1 MMKQKFIMDINPF
14 SGEMIEK
21 IKCSSPGEITSAI
34 KLSKKALKQWG
45 ENSLKTRVAHFRK
58 IAGEIRKEKRD
69 LSRLITLE
77 MGKPLKQ
84 SEKEVDDLVD
94 NIHYLCELAEEA
106 FEKEIYKEGRIRSE
120 VIRDPVGIVAVFTHW
135 NYPVLIP
142 SKILITASLAG
153 NTIIFK
159 PSDITPLSGKLLY
172 EIFNRNLPKGVVNII
187 QGGDEVT
194 DFLLTCDIN
203 MVSFVGMREE
213 GKRILNQGTD
223 KLLKIVMEL
232 TGKDAMIVLNDADLK
247 MAAKFAVENSLINCG
262 QDYNSVERIFIEAA
276 AEKKFIDYVM
286 EFVENYSMGDPF
298 TDVELGPMATER
310 QRTIVFSQIESSR
323 RKGAKILYGGNKLGR
338 KGYFLEPTVLTELSE
353 KHDLMKEETFGPV
366 ISISKVM
373 KHGEAIE
380 RINKL
385 PFGLGVSVWS
395 QNLKK
400 AVSICSKIEAGMTS
414 INTSVTGVRGTPYVG
429 IKESGYGY
437 SGCFEA
443 MRFYTNPKKITY
455 SIKN

>member
-14 SGEMIEK
+14 TGEMLEK

-34 KLSKKALKQWG
+34 KLSKKALKQWSG
-45 ENSLKTRVAHFRK
+45 ISLKTRIKHFLG
-58 IAGEIRKEKRD
+58 IAGQIKKEKRD
-69 LSRLITLE
+69 LSRMITLE
-77 MGKPLKQ
+77 MGKPLNQ
-84 SEKEVDDLVD
+84 SEREVDNLID
-94 NIHYLCELAEEA
+94 NINYLCELAEEA
-106 FEKEIYKEGRIRSE
+106 FEKEIYREGSIKSE
-120 VIRDPVGIVAVFTHW
+120 VIRNPVGIVAVFTHW

-142 SKILITASLAG
+142 SKVIITAALAG
-153 NTIIFK
+153 NSVIFK
-159 PSDITPLSGKLLY
+159 PSDVTPLSGKLLY
-172 EIFNRNLPKGVVNII
+172 EIFNRNLPKGVVNVI
-187 QGGDEVT
+187 QGGEEVT

-213 GKRILNQGTD
+213 GKRILNQSTD

-232 TGKDAMIVLNDADLK
+232 TGKDAMIVLSDADMK
-247 MAAKFAVENSLINCG
+247 IAAKFAVENSLINCG
-262 QDYNSVERIFIEAA
+262 QDYNSVERIFVESS
-276 AEKKFIDYVM
+276 AEKKFIDYVLNY
-286 EFVENYSMGDPF
+286 VEDYRMGDPF

-310 QRTIVFSQIESSR
+310 QRAAVFSQIESSR

-338 KGYFLEPTVLTELSE
+338 KGFFLEPTVLTELSE

-366 ISISKVM
+366 ISISKVS
-373 KHGEAIE
+373 KYSEAIE

-395 QNLKK
+395 KNPKK

>member
-1 MMKQKFIMDINPF
+1 MKQKFIMDINPF
-14 SGEMIEK
+14 TGEMLEK

-34 KLSKKALKQWG
+34 KLSKKALKQWSG
-45 ENSLKTRVAHFRK
+45 ISLKTRIKHFLG
-58 IAGEIRKEKRD
+58 IAGQIKKEKRD
-69 LSRLITLE
+69 LSRMITLE
-77 MGKPLKQ
+77 MGKPLNQ
-84 SEKEVDDLVD
+84 SEREVDNLID
-94 NIHYLCELAEEA
+94 NINYLCELAEEA
-106 FEKEIYKEGRIRSE
+106 FEKEIYREGSIKSE
-120 VIRDPVGIVAVFTHW
+120 VIRNPVGIVAVFTHW

-142 SKILITASLAG
+142 SKVIITAALAG
-153 NTIIFK
+153 NSVIFK
-159 PSDITPLSGKLLY
+159 PSDVTPLSGKLLY
-172 EIFNRNLPKGVVNII
+172 EIFNRNLPKGVVNVI
-187 QGGDEVT
+187 QGGEEVT

-213 GKRILNQGTD
+213 GKRILNQSTD

-232 TGKDAMIVLNDADLK
+232 TGKDAMIVLSDADMK
-247 MAAKFAVENSLINCG
+247 IAAKFAVENSLINCG
-262 QDYNSVERIFIEAA
+262 QDYNSVERIFVESS
-276 AEKKFIDYVM
+276 AEKKFIDYVLNY
-286 EFVENYSMGDPF
+286 VEDYRMGDPF

-310 QRTIVFSQIESSR
+310 QRAAVFSQIESSR

-338 KGYFLEPTVLTELSE
+338 KGFFLEPTVLTELSE

-366 ISISKVM
+366 ISISKVS
-373 KHGEAIE
+373 KYSEAIE

-395 QNLKK
+395 KNPKK